1 VPAGWN
7 LTSIVCNDTN
17 SSGDL
22 GLAKATFNLEAGE
35 TVKCTFTN
43 TLIPPVPGSIT
54 IIKDVVPN
62 DSSLWDFT
70 LSGPTPGSKND
81 LGDGG
86 FHTFTLLA
94 SGTYTVTE
102 QTQAGYSAS
111 VSCNN
116 GSSGTNSVSFNL
128 GEEEAVTCTFTNTQ
142 QPVTL
147 IVIKHVVTDNGGT
160 AVASNFTMTISGV
173 TVVGTASFP
182 GAESPGTTRQ
192 VYPGTYNV
200 TETGPAG
207 YSASYSADCS
217 GSIALGETKTCTITN
232 NDIAPTLKLVKT
244 VINDNGGTLTPAN
257 FPVRIDGASVAWG
270 VAFALSAGPHTA
282 SETTQTGYAASA
294 WSGDCAA
301 NGTITLALGQTKT
314 CTITN
319 NDIPPTPT
327 LSADAHAFCS
337 AWWVDFYS
345 NVTAQYYIRVKL
357 DGHTEFEESGA
368 FIGNK
373 SLHGDWH
380 LGGTD
385 IRIMRMTYW
394 VKVGD
399 QQVGDD
405 ETWTRDCGTPPPPPP
420 PPPPPTPTPTPFIEI
435 LEVERLPVTGAVSP
449 SGPFGAPW
457 LSAIGLLLI
466 ASGGILHWLKK
477 RE

>member
-1 VPAGWN
+1 DPSYGSN
-7 LTSIVCNDTN
+7 FFLTD
-17 SSGDL
+17 
-22 GLAKATFNLEAGE
+22 AAT
-35 TVKCTFTN
+35 
-43 TLIPPVPGSIT
+43 
-54 IIKDVVPN
+54 PN
-62 DSSLWDFT
+62 DSGWLLPGAYSVTETVPLGWTLTSATCSDGSLV
-70 LSGPTPGSKND
+70 SAID
-81 LGDGG
+81 LGP
-86 FHTFTLLA
+86 
-94 SGTYTVTE
+94 
-102 QTQAGYSAS
+102 
-111 VSCNN
+111 
-116 GSSGTNSVSFNL
+116 
-128 GEEEAVTCTFTNTQ
+128 GETVTCTFTNTK
-142 QPVTL
+142 QPAYLTL
-147 IVIKHVVTDNGGT
+147 VKTVVNDNGGT
-160 AVASNFTMTISGV
+160 LNAANFPVRIDGNPVTWGVANALSAGTH
-173 TVVGTASFP
+173 TASEITQP
-182 GAESPGTTRQ
+182 
-192 VYPGTYNV
+192 
-200 TETGPAG
+200 G
-207 YSASYSADCS
+207 YSASIWGGDCNAD
-217 GSIALGETKTCTITN
+217 GTITLLPGDNKTCTITN

-270 VAFALSAGPHTA
+270 VAYALSAGPHTA

-319 NDIPPTPT
+319 NDIPTTPT